1 MIVWHFEAVLHSG
14 VKLCQLEAVIYAV
27 PEVAL
32 FLLYVHLT
40 IGYRKCRIDSR
51 VVRKYHRKA
60 SDRQI
65 RRPDFTMEK
74 VKTLTAFALYNLL
87 VFTAAVIKVL
97 LYYHVTD
104 QRDYP
109 VMAALCIFIVV
120 GITALHLLKY
130 RYIMII
136 YLMTVTTA
144 LALTIG

>member
-1 MIVWHFEAVLHSG
+1 M
-14 VKLCQLEAVIYAV
+14 AVIHIV
-27 PEVAL
+27 SV
-32 FLLYVHLT
+32 
-40 IGYRKCRIDSR
+40 IGADAPSR
-51 VVRKYHRKA
+51 L
-60 SDRQI
+60 
-65 RRPDFTMEK
+65 RRAGRAP
-74 VKTLTAFALYNLL
+74 
-87 VFTAAVIKVL
+87 VIKVL

>member
-1 MIVWHFEAVLHSG
+1 MA
-14 VKLCQLEAVIYAV
+14 
-27 PEVAL
+27 
-32 FLLYVHLT
+32 
-40 IGYRKCRIDSR
+40 
-51 VVRKYHRKA
+51 
-60 SDRQI
+60 
-65 RRPDFTMEK
+65 K